1 MTLCRGNK
9 DNDADYAPYA
19 FSLGLLSCTRV
30 SEPRQSKNGPQ
41 IPSIFPPSGTEGG
54 IETAI
59 DLFVSGAAGLSPP
72 LSSSGAFVTSP
83 AAPIDRLACLV
94 GGARRPLLIFT
105 AGGGGGGKDET
116 NGR

>member
-1 MTLCRGNK
+1 MTPTTHRTHFPLAYCRVR
-9 DNDADYAPYA
+9 ASA
-19 FSLGLLSCTRV
+19 SLAKVKMGLKFRL
-30 SEPRQSKNGPQ
+30 
-41 IPSIFPPSGTEGG
+41 IFPPSGREGG